1 MCFMKHAVRYA
12 VITGLVG
19 GAAALAVGP
28 EGRARVHALLTQT
41 REHVNTAI
49 DAQIGDP
56 VALRAQMKSLEGE
69 YPQRIAAVRQDLA
82 ELQQQVAQ
90 LKKEQEISDRVV
102 TLANKDL
109 EQIAGLIGR
118 GEEVQQT
125 SGMIGEA
132 KIVRVVFNNESVDL
146 KDAYTKANRIKA
158 VQTAYV
164 NRGTEIARDLA
175 YLGQQEDRLTK
186 LNEQLQ
192 TEYTEFQAQLWQMD
206 RQVETISRNDRL
218 IGMMEK
224 RQQTIEEQSRYK
236 ADSVGQLSQ
245 RFASI
250 RAKQE
255 AKLEALGTSTNT
267 INYEDRAKFELDSQ
281 KGLPNFNPSP
291 RTEIVKPSVIEIRP
305 DGTLDS
311 KFDSKLRLAPAPT
324 LTPDASSS
332 KDSAQGP
339 KVVEGKPLASR

>member
-19 GAAALAVGP
+19 GAAALAIGP
-28 EGRARVHALLTQT
+28 EGRARVGALVTQT
-41 REHVNTAI
+41 REHVNSCI

-118 GEEVQQT
+118 GEDVQQT
-125 SGMIGEA
+125 SAVVGEA
-132 KIVRVVFNNESVDL
+132 RIVRVVFNNESIDL
-146 KDAYTKANRIKA
+146 KDAYTKANRIKQ
-158 VQTAYV
+158 VQSAYT
-164 NRGTEIARDLA
+164 NRAGEISRDLA
-175 YLGQQEDRLTK
+175 YLTQQEDRLTK
-186 LNEQLQ
+186 LLDQLS

-224 RQQTIEEQSRYK
+224 RQKTIDDQSRYQ

-255 AKLEALGTSTNT
+255 ARLEALGTSTST
-267 INYEDRAKFELDSQ
+267 TNYEDRAKFEIDSQ
-281 KGLPNFNPSP
+281 KGLGNLFKPDARP
-291 RTEIVKPSVIEIRP
+291 EVVKPSVIEIRP
-305 DGTLDS
+305 DTALP
-311 KFDSKLRLAPAPT
+311 PAPT
-324 LTPDASSS
+324 APTTTP
-332 KDSAQGP
+332 SAQ
-339 KVVEGKPLASR
+339 GKPLASRL